1 MLPTI
6 ADLVRARADDDRPA
20 LLFEDQRYSYREYVR
35 RCSERAALLLAI
47 RQPGPFHVGVLLD
60 NVPDYPMM
68 LGAAAL
74 AGATVVGLNPTRRG
88 REMQR
93 DIQHTDCQ
101 ILITESKYRPMLDEL
116 ELGIPDDRIFDIDS
130 GAWQE
135 ALAPHRGAALPEV
148 GLDPT
153 APYLLLFTSGT
164 TGDPKAAICS
174 QARLAGIGKVLA
186 EMRGLGPD
194 DTSYMVMP
202 MFHSNALMA
211 GWAPTLAMGLCGAL
225 RRKFSASGFLP
236 DIRKFGAT
244 FVNYVGKPLT
254 YVLATP
260 EEPDDSDNPLRLA
273 FGNEGAEHDLE
284 RFSKRFG
291 CEVIDSY
298 GSTEGGISI
307 SRTPDTP
314 AGALGVGA
322 PGTRIVDPESGREC
336 PPASFDSTGRLSN
349 ADDAVG
355 EIIND
360 QSAATFEGYWN
371 NEEANEE
378 RTHGGIYWSGDLGYR
393 DEAGF
398 IYFAGRNFDW
408 LRVDGENFAAAPV
421 ERILVRHPDVSL
433 ACVYAVPN
441 SNVGDDVMAALILHP
456 GASFDPGGFAA
467 FLAEQSDLGTKWAP
481 RYIRVAESLPQT
493 ETNKILKRELRRQ
506 RWECDGVWLR
516 DTDDRYRPLQPEDI
530 TRIRKEF
537 EARDRIAALD
547 A

>member
-6 ADLVRARADDDRPA
+6 ADLIRARADDDHPA
-20 LLFEDQRYSYREYVR
+20 LLFEDQRYSYREYVQG
-35 RCSERAALLLAI
+35 CSERAALLLAI
-47 RQPGPFHVGVLLD
+47 RQPGPFHLGVLLD
-60 NVPDYPMM
+60 NVPDYPML

-74 AGATVVGLNPTRRG
+74 AGATLAGLNPTRRG
-88 REMQR
+88 LEMQR
-93 DIQHTDCQ
+93 DIRHTDCQ
-101 ILITESKYRPMLDEL
+101 ILITESKYRPMLDDL
-116 ELGIPDDRIFDIDS
+116 DLGVPDERIFDVDS
-130 GAWQE
+130 SAWQE
-135 ALAPHRGAALPEV
+135 ALAPHRGAVLPEV
-148 GLDPT
+148 DLDPT

-174 QARLAGIGKVLA
+174 QARLAGIGKVLG
-186 EMRGLGPD
+186 EMRGLTRD

-260 EEPDDSDNPLRLA
+260 EQPDDSDNTLRVA

-314 AGALGVGA
+314 TGALGVGA
-322 PGTRIVDPESGREC
+322 PGTRIIDPETGKDC
-336 PPASFDSTGRLSN
+336 PPAIFDSTGRLSN

-378 RTHGGIYWSGDLGYR
+378 RTHGGIYWSGDLGYC
-393 DEAGF
+393 DDAGF

-408 LRVDGENFAAAPV
+408 LRVDGENFAAAPI

-441 SNVGDDVMAALILHP
+441 SNVGDDAMAALILHP
-456 GASFDPGGFAA
+456 GASFDPVGFAS

-481 RYIRVAESLPQT
+481 RYIRIAETLPQT

-516 DTDDRYRPLQPEDI
+516 GSDDTYRPVHADDI

-537 EARDRIAALD
+537 EARNRVAALD

>member
-1 MLPTI
+1 MLPTV
-6 ADLVRARADDDRPA
+6 ADLVRARANDDRPA
-20 LLFEDQRYSYREYVR
+20 LLFEDERYSYREYVAG
-35 RCSERAALLLAI
+35 CSERAALFLAI
-47 RQPGPFHVGVLLD
+47 RQQGPFHLGVLLD
-60 NVPDYPMM
+60 NVPDYAMT

-74 AGATVVGLNPTRRG
+74 AGATVAGLNPTRRG
-88 REMQR
+88 GEMER
-93 DIQHTDCQ
+93 DIRHTDCQ
-101 ILITESKYRPMLDEL
+101 ILITESKYRPLLSDLD
-116 ELGIPDDRIFDIDS
+116 LGIPDRRIFDIDS
-130 GAWQE
+130 PSWHK
-135 ALAPHRGAALPEV
+135 ALAPHKGAALPEV
-148 GLDPT
+148 EFDAT

-174 QARLAGIGKVLA
+174 QARLAGIGKTLA
-186 EMRGLGPD
+186 EMRGLTPD
-194 DTSYMVMP
+194 DVAYMVMP

-211 GWAPTLAMGLCGAL
+211 GWAPALAMGMCAAL

-244 FVNYVGKPLT
+244 FANYVGKPLT

-260 EEPDDSDNPLRLA
+260 EQPDDADNPLRLA

-291 CEVIDSY
+291 CQVIDSY
-298 GSTEGGISI
+298 GSTEGGISVQ
-307 SRTPDTP
+307 RTADTP
-314 AGALGVGA
+314 SGALGVGA
-322 PGTRIVDPESGREC
+322 PGTRIVDPETGKDC
-336 PPASFDSTGRLSN
+336 PSATFDATGRLSN

-355 EIIND
+355 EIVND
-360 QSAATFEGYWN
+360 QAARTFEGYWN

-393 DEAGF
+393 DDAGF
-398 IYFAGRNFDW
+398 IYFAGRNYDW
-408 LRVDGENFAAAPV
+408 LRVDGENFAAAPI

-433 ACVYAVPN
+433 ACIYAVPN

-456 GASFDPGGFAA
+456 GAEFNPAGFAT
-467 FLAEQSDLGTKWAP
+467 FLADQPDLGTKWAP
-481 RYIRVAESLPQT
+481 RYVRVAETLPQT

-506 RWECDGVWLR
+506 RWECDGVWIHEA
-516 DTDDRYRPLQPEDI
+516 DDSYRRVRPADV

-537 EARDRIAALD
+537 ESRNRLAALE

>member
-1 MLPTI
+1 
-6 ADLVRARADDDRPA
+6 
-20 LLFEDQRYSYREYVR
+20 
-35 RCSERAALLLAI
+35 
-47 RQPGPFHVGVLLD
+47 
-60 NVPDYPMM
+60 
-68 LGAAAL
+68 
-74 AGATVVGLNPTRRG
+74 
-88 REMQR
+88 
-93 DIQHTDCQ
+93 
-101 ILITESKYRPMLDEL
+101 
-116 ELGIPDDRIFDIDS
+116 
-130 GAWQE
+130 
-135 ALAPHRGAALPEV
+135 
-148 GLDPT
+148 
-153 APYLLLFTSGT
+153 
-164 TGDPKAAICS
+164 
-174 QARLAGIGKVLA
+174 
-186 EMRGLGPD
+186 
-194 DTSYMVMP
+194 
-202 MFHSNALMA
+202 
-211 GWAPTLAMGLCGAL
+211 
-225 RRKFSASGFLP
+225 
-236 DIRKFGAT
+236 
-244 FVNYVGKPLT
+244 
-254 YVLATP
+254 
-260 EEPDDSDNPLRLA
+260 
-273 FGNEGAEHDLE
+273 
-284 RFSKRFG
+284 
-291 CEVIDSY
+291 
-298 GSTEGGISI
+298 
-307 SRTPDTP
+307 
-314 AGALGVGA
+314 
-322 PGTRIVDPESGREC
+322 EC

>member
-6 ADLVRARADDDRPA
+6 ADLIRARADDDHPA
-20 LLFEDQRYSYREYVR
+20 LLFEDQRYSYREYVQG
-35 RCSERAALLLAI
+35 CSERAALLLAI
-47 RQPGPFHVGVLLD
+47 RQPGPFHLGVLLD
-60 NVPDYPMM
+60 NVPDYPML

-74 AGATVVGLNPTRRG
+74 AGATLAGLNPTRRG
-88 REMQR
+88 LEMQR
-93 DIQHTDCQ
+93 DIRHTDCQ
-101 ILITESKYRPMLDEL
+101 ILITESKYRPMLDDL
-116 ELGIPDDRIFDIDS
+116 DLGVPDERIFDVDS
-130 GAWQE
+130 SAWQE
-135 ALAPHRGAALPEV
+135 ALAPHRGAVLPEV
-148 GLDPT
+148 DLDPT

-174 QARLAGIGKVLA
+174 QARLAGIGKVLS
-186 EMRGLGPD
+186 EMRGLTRD

-260 EEPDDSDNPLRLA
+260 EQPDDSDNTLRVA

-291 CEVIDSY
+291 CQVIDSY

-314 AGALGVGA
+314 TGALGVGA
-322 PGTRIVDPESGREC
+322 PGTRIIDPETGKDC
-336 PPASFDSTGRLSN
+336 PPAIFDSTGRLSN

-378 RTHGGIYWSGDLGYR
+378 RTHGGIYWSGDLGYC
-393 DEAGF
+393 DDAGF

-408 LRVDGENFAAAPV
+408 LRVDGENFAAAPI

-441 SNVGDDVMAALILHP
+441 SNVGDDAMAALILHP
-456 GASFDPGGFAA
+456 GASFDPVGFAS

-481 RYIRVAESLPQT
+481 RYIRIAETLPQT

-516 DTDDRYRPLQPEDI
+516 GSDDTYRPVQADDI

-537 EARDRIAALD
+537 EARNRVAALD